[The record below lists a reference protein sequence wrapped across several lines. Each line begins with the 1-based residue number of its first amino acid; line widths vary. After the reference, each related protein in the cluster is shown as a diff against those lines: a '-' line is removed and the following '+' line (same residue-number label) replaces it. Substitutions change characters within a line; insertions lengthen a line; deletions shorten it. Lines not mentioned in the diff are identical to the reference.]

1 MLLRLCIGEKYLM
14 TTQEEELPPEEEMVT
29 EEETLEQG
37 LPFEEY
43 GKDSEKLTQQIRRL
57 EKEYD
62 EREKVIGRIMEYSTG
77 IESEKALRMY
87 PTAVLGKWEESLE
100 NFRKSQ
106 LAKK

>member
-1 MLLRLCIGEKYLM
+1 M
-14 TTQEEELPPEEEMVT
+14 TTQEEDLPPEEEMVS

-43 GKDSEKLTQQIRRL
+43 GKDSEKLRERISHL
-57 EKEYD
+57 ETEYD
-62 EREKVIGRIMEYSTG
+62 EREKVIGRIMEYGTG

-87 PTAVLGKWEESLE
+87 PTATLSKWEESLVS
-100 NFRKSQ
+100 FRKEQ

>member
-1 MLLRLCIGEKYLM
+1 MA
-14 TTQEEELPPEEEMVT
+14 TTNQTDDLPAEEEMVS

-43 GKDSEKLTQQIRRL
+43 GRDAGKLREHIDRL

-62 EREKVIGRIMEYSTG
+62 DREKVIDRIMSYSTG

-87 PTAVLGKWEESLE
+87 PTAVLQKWESSLE
-100 NFRKSQ
+100 SYRASQ
-106 LAKK
+106 LKK